1 MGALVL
7 GLLGGEAR
15 ASVWSVRA
23 LPAPESSPPSQLRR
37 AAPQDAATTE
47 AVRREAAAAFADGE
61 AAFERGDYE
70 TASARFDRAQALSPH
85 PWTLYNLALSHARA
99 GHALAAWRAFDAL
112 ASQAPGAPER
122 REAERERDALLPLL
136 AQVRFEGSGTRA
148 CLDGEPVRV
157 YGGAAT
163 RVVEPGL
170 HRITTLRGDDN
181 VALDAGTTLQVDTT
195 PPRRRADATVVLA
208 AVGIAGGTIATGGG
222 IPAAALAERPVA
234 QGFAAVAAIGGTAAI
249 VAGAVAIARHRRA
262 QAAARAVPSC
272 LRP

>member
-1 MGALVL
+1 MLALAL
-7 GLLGGEAR
+7 GRADAR
-15 ASVWSVRA
+15 ASVWSVRTTVA
-23 LPAPESSPPSQLRR
+23 REAEPPSQLRR
-37 AAPQDAATTE
+37 AGPHDAATSE

-112 ASQAPGAPER
+112 ASGAPGAPER
-122 REAERERDALLPLL
+122 GEAERERDALLPLL
-136 AQVRFEGSGTRA
+136 AQVHFHGSGTRA

-157 YGGAAT
+157 YDGAAT

-170 HRITTLRGDDN
+170 HRITTLAGDDN
-181 VALDAGTTLQVDTT
+181 VALEPGTALRVDTT
-195 PPRRRADATVVLA
+195 PPRRRVDA
-208 AVGIAGGTIATGGG
+208 AVVWAGVGLGGG
-222 IPAAALAERPVA
+222 AVALGGGVAAAALAERPVA
-234 QGFAAVAAIGGTAAI
+234 QGLAAVAAIGGTAAI

-272 LRP
+272 LRH